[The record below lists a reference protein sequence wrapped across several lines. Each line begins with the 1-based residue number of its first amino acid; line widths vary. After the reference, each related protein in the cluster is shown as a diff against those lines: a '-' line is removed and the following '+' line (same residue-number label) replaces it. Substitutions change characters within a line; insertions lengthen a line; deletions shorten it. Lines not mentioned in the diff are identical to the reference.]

1 VINSTSTETTFDD
14 KDGRFV
20 YSSSWQDTV
29 KKAAYGGSYKL
40 TTVNGSYVTFAFT
53 GQSFSILYKG
63 GPSYRK
69 MDVYVDNVLVGAI
82 NEKSSGAFQSRW
94 DYPGQPLASG
104 SHTLK
109 LVFVTSNTTNGTNGS
124 IDAVIVR

>member
-1 VINSTSTETTFDD
+1 
-14 KDGRFV
+14 
-20 YSSSWQDTV
+20 
-29 KKAAYGGSYKL
+29 
-40 TTVNGSYVTFAFT
+40 
-53 GQSFSILYKG
+53 
-63 GPSYRK
+63 